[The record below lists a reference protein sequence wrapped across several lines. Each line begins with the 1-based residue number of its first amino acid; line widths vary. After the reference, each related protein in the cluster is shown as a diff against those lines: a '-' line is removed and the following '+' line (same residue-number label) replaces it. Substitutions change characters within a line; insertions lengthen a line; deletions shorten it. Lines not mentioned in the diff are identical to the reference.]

1 VEAIEALSVLTTPD
15 PDAALV
21 ARAQSGD
28 RGALEAIYRKYI
40 RRVYNLVY
48 RVVGDAQHTE
58 DLAQEVFYQ
67 VYRNLDR
74 FQGRSRFY
82 TWLFRVATNV
92 AVAHGR
98 KLASRGRETAFE
110 DRHPST
116 NVYANPAT
124 VAESRD
130 TFQRLDRALK
140 AMPAAHRA
148 MIVLGPIQHHSYEE
162 LSQILGISEN
172 AVKARM
178 HRARASLSAAMS
190 RMQEVAA

>member
-1 VEAIEALSVLTTPD
+1 M
-15 PDAALV
+15 
-21 ARAQSGD
+21 
-28 RGALEAIYRKYI
+28 
-40 RRVYNLVY
+40 
-48 RVVGDAQHTE
+48 VGDAQQTE

-98 KLASRGRETAFE
+98 KLSSRARETSFE
-110 DRHPST
+110 DHHEST
-116 NVYANPAT
+116 NAYANPAT
-124 VAESRD
+124 VAESRE
-130 TFQRLDRALK
+130 TFQRLDRALRT
-140 AMPAAHRA
+140 MPPAHRA

-162 LSQILGISEN
+162 LSQILGITEN

-178 HRARASLSAAMS
+178 HRARASLIAAMT
-190 RMQEVAA
+190 RTQEVAA